1 MMLSRAARSVVG
13 SANTALS
20 RYVSRALPEASREIE
35 LTSYSAAVPNA
46 AGYATL
52 REIEG
57 QEERPVEVWDTS
69 LS

>member
-1 MMLSRAARSVVG
+1 MMLSRAARPVIG

-20 RYVSRALPEASREIE
+20 RYLTALPEASREKE

-57 QEERPVEVWDTS
+57 QEKRPVEVWDTS